1 MEKKLKLSDIKRF
14 HIDEKMVRA
23 HVPRRPDLT
32 GIVADRGLLEGD
44 IQRRSLVF
52 RPLVHQRL
60 QVDDFGD
67 ALHAAL
73 AGEVAGYSLELRRHG
88 LTVLKREWLWA
99 QRPGDGQEAWQDDVR
114 MHIASVSK
122 LMTAMAMTQLLEA
135 HGIGFDTPIVGF
147 LPGYWVKGPNIDK
160 ITFRQLMTHTS
171 GFVPNTSASDFQ
183 FMKGQVA
190 AGVVL
195 ADIGAYHYE
204 NMNFGLCRLLLTVID
219 GILPA
224 GAVFGPLDD
233 LIWDVVSL
241 LAYTAYVRSNV
252 FFPGGTDGSLVHEP
266 ATALAYAFPPANPGF
281 NSGDLSEM
289 AGGAGWHMSVA
300 GVLDVMGAFR
310 RNGTILSPNRA
321 QHMLNNGFGIDL
333 ILDTPIGRLY
343 NKNGFWLDGLQRT
356 EQTLAYFLPEDM
368 ELVVFANSPIG
379 PQSLFFRDLV
389 TQTYLD
395 HLE

>member
-1 MEKKLKLSDIKRF
+1 MEKTIKLSEIKGI
-14 HIDEKMVRA
+14 HLDEAMLKK
-23 HVPRRPDLT
+23 HVIHRPDLKNIT
-32 GIVADRGLLEGD
+32 TDRGLLEGD
-44 IQRRSLVF
+44 IQRRLQF
-52 RPLVHQRL
+52 FPPLVHKRL
-60 QVDDFGD
+60 DVDDFSE

-73 AGEVAGYSLELRRHG
+73 AGEVAGYSAELRRHG
-88 LTVLKREWLWA
+88 LTVMRREWLWA

-147 LPGYWVKGPNIDK
+147 LPTYWAKGPNIDK

-171 GFVPNTSASDFQ
+171 GFVPNTSASDFI
-183 FMKGQVA
+183 FMKGQIA
-190 AGVVL
+190 AGVVA
-195 ADIGAYHYE
+195 ADIGQYHYE
-204 NMNFGLCRLLLTVID
+204 NMNFGLCRLLLTVIS
-219 GILPA
+219 GVLPA
-224 GAVFGPLDD
+224 GATFGVLTDA
-233 LIWDVVSL
+233 LWDIVSIA
-241 LAYTAYVRSNV
+241 AYSAYLQGNV
-252 FFPGGTDGSLVHEP
+252 FSPSGASGSLVHE
-266 ATALAYAFPPANPGF
+266 AKTALAYASPPTNPGF

-289 AGGAGWHMSVA
+289 AGGAGWHMTVA
-300 GVLDVMGAFR
+300 NVLDVMGAFR

-321 QHMLNNGFGIDL
+321 AHMLNNSFGIDL

-343 NKNGFWLDGLQRT
+343 NKNGFWLDGSMRT

-379 PQSLFFRDLV
+379 PQNTFFRDLV
-389 TQTYLD
+389 TQLYLD